1 MKAKDIVNQLALVLP
16 TQVDD
21 FTTQISVTG
30 ITRSGTTATATT
42 ATAHG
47 LTAGKQV
54 NINGAK
60 TPIVITD
67 IDRVGIVAT
76 LTTDTNHDMTENAG
90 FDVQISGATESEFN
104 GTFELISVPNRRTV
118 SFMVDDSGPISA
130 TGSPL
135 LLNGSNI
142 YATYNGLREVT
153 AVPTTTT
160 FEFPVTD
167 GIFTPASGTIIAKT
181 GPRVS
186 SAVTFDR
193 LLEAYTKQNPD
204 EGWVFVVLGDAV
216 ASKNRNID
224 TDSTDNLQIGN
235 YFNQRI
241 IQAVNIYVFLPT
253 TSEIA
258 GTVAR
263 DRCEEL
269 LKPICNSILGF
280 RFPSLVEN
288 SNNPLM
294 LTGHGLQAYSTAFY
308 AHQYVYESTIQL
320 GQSDVFVPSDD
331 VAFRCID
338 MTMGLD
344 VGTETFNTLI
354 DLDDQPYEAAAPP
367 SGTYSSSFGTPSAL
381 DDANVRGGLIRIKW
395 NTVEAV
401 EGVYDF
407 SAIDAEREEIIS
419 RGLEWSLAIIAG
431 GDTPD
436 WMIDDLGVDF
446 FEITTPSLEVK
457 RVPKMWDSSIPNDKL
472 RLLLFALAE
481 KYGSDDTLHL
491 VYLPQYTVN
500 GIEGHF
506 NGVSDVDLLS
516 YGFTADAWVDGTI
529 ENCRNISDAF
539 SSKSSAVE
547 LHYILSTTV
556 IPDRIIDELAEDS
569 TLINVGIASWWLSG
583 KTSYQPDLITSMT
596 AFTGNKYSQVIA
608 RSDQTT
614 RFENDDYTTIFPQA
628 MGIGFRYIE
637 AWEYEFTNNT
647 FPTEFANFNAWADAN
662 F

>member
-1 MKAKDIVNQLALVLP
+1 LKAKDIVNQIALVLP

-21 FTTQISVTG
+21 FTTQISVSSLV
-30 ITRSGTTATATT
+30 RVGTTATATT
-42 ATAHG
+42 PTAHG
-47 LTAGKQV
+47 LSVGSQA
-54 NINGAK
+54 NINGAQ
-60 TPIVITD
+60 TPIVIID

-76 LTTDTNHDMTENAG
+76 LITETDHDITENAG
-90 FDVQISGATESEFN
+90 FDVQISGTTESEFN
-104 GTFELISVPNRRTV
+104 GTFELLSVPNRRTLT
-118 SFMVDDSGPISA
+118 FMVDDSGPISG

-135 LLNGSNI
+135 LLNASNI
-142 YATYNGLREVT
+142 FATYNGLRQIT
-153 AVPTTTT
+153 AVPTPTT
-160 FEFPVTD
+160 FEYLVTD
-167 GIFTPASGTIIAKT
+167 GIFTPASGTIVAKT
-181 GPRVS
+181 SPRVS
-186 SAVTFDR
+186 TAVTFDR

-204 EGWVFVVLGDAV
+204 EAWLFVVLGDAL

-224 TDSTDNLQIGN
+224 TDSTDNLQIGH

-241 IQAVNIYVFLPT
+241 IQAVNIFVFLPT
-253 TSEIA
+253 TGEISGA
-258 GTVAR
+258 EAR

-320 GQSDVFVPSDD
+320 GQSDVFVPADD

-344 VGTETFNTLI
+344 IGTETFNTLI
-354 DLDDQPYEAAAPP
+354 DLDDQPYQEVIP
-367 SGTYSSSFGTPSAL
+367 SKGIYSSSFGNPTAL
-381 DDANVRGGLIRIKW
+381 DDANVRGALIRVKW
-395 NTVEAV
+395 NVLEAV
-401 EGVYDF
+401 QGVYDF
-407 SAIDAEREEIIS
+407 SSIDTEREEITS
-419 RGLEWSLAIIAG
+419 RGLDWSLAIIAG

-436 WMIDDLGVDF
+436 WMIDTLGVDF
-446 FEITTPSLEVK
+446 FDITTPSLEDK

-481 KYGSDDTLHL
+481 EYGDDDSLRL
-491 VYLPQYTVN
+491 VYQPQYTVN

-506 NGVSDVDLLS
+506 NGVTDSELLGF
-516 YGFTADAWVDGTI
+516 GFTADAWVDGTI
-529 ENCRNISDAF
+529 ENSRNISDAF
-539 SSKSSAVE
+539 GNKNSAVE

-556 IPDRIIDELAEDS
+556 IADRIIDELTADS
-569 TLINVGIASWWLSG
+569 TLTQVGIASWWLSG
-583 KTSYQPDLITSMT
+583 KTSFQPDLITSMT
-596 AFTGNKYSQVIA
+596 AFTGDKYAQVIG
-608 RSDQTT
+608 RSDQTF
-614 RFENDDYTTIFPQA
+614 RFEDDDYTTIFPQA

-637 AWEYEFTNNT
+637 AWEFEFINDT
-647 FPTEFANFNAWADAN
+647 FPTEFADFNTWADAN